1 MGSNKISWLWQQIEE
16 ARADRDSAKA
26 KECLTRLLE
35 DPSVK
40 NTPDENIAVLELSRL
55 EMDCGNVSDAARL
68 LADFKWYGVPSAA
81 ALLLAADVFLRL
93 DIFEI
98 SLESLE
104 TYLKIYP
111 KDIDALRKKGLV
123 LMMLHKDEE
132 SERILL
138 SVARREKYRV
148 SSTLTYL
155 ALLEAKA
162 NRLEES
168 LHLLLQAK
176 ELAPY
181 DEKIE
186 HSLLRIEALRIQMR
200 RNVVNRDDLPLQEL
214 VPGMTAGML
223 GLHGYSTDKARRA
236 TEAWSKFCATN
247 MPTGRKPEAWAAA
260 LEYAVTRS
268 GPHYTQEQ
276 LAGEYGVSL
285 TQLSDHYQLL
295 KQSIVFSDSSSL
307 DSVAE
312 EGADLLRN
320 ARMEE
325 IASVLAELGKKASQ
339 FSGIADAASWVF
351 DQVTPVD
358 NMQRREIEEF
368 VAYIWRKKGYT
379 DLG

>member
-1 MGSNKISWLWQQIEE
+1 VGSNKITWLWQQVEE
-16 ARADRDSAKA
+16 ARADRDSVKA
-26 KECLTRLLE
+26 KECLTRLLG
-35 DPSVK
+35 DSSISS
-40 NTPDENIAVLELSRL
+40 TPDKNLAVLELSRL
-55 EMDCGNVSDAARL
+55 ELDCGNVSDAAKL
-68 LADFKWYGVPSAA
+68 LADFKWYGVPGAA
-81 ALLLAADVFLRL
+81 SLLLAADVFLRL
-93 DIFEI
+93 DIFET

-104 TYLKIYP
+104 SYLKIYP

-138 SVARREKYRV
+138 SVARREKYRIP
-148 SSTLTYL
+148 STLTYL

-200 RNVVNRDDLPLQEL
+200 RKAINRNDLPLTEL

-223 GLHGYSTDKARRA
+223 GLHGYSKDKARIA
-236 TEAWSKFCATN
+236 TEAWSKYCATN

-260 LEYAVTRS
+260 LEYAVTRG

-295 KQSIVFSDSSSL
+295 KQAIDFSSSSSF
-307 DSVAE
+307 DSVAA

-325 IASVLAELGKKASQ
+325 IASVLAELGKKTAK
-339 FSGIADAASWVF
+339 FSGIADAAAWVF
-351 DQVTPVD
+351 EQVTPVD
-358 NMQRREIEEF
+358 NVQRREIEEF

-379 DLG
+379 NLG

>member
-1 MGSNKISWLWQQIEE
+1 MGSNKISWLWQQVED
-16 ARADRDSAKA
+16 ARSDRDSVKA
-26 KECLTRLLE
+26 KESLTRLLE
-35 DPSVK
+35 DSSVR
-40 NTPDENIAVLELSRL
+40 NTPDENLAVLELSRL
-55 EMDCGNVSDAARL
+55 EMDCGNISDAARL
-68 LADFKWYGVPSAA
+68 LADFKWHGVPSAA

-93 DIFEI
+93 DIFET

-104 TYLKIYP
+104 AYLKIYP

-138 SVARREKYRV
+138 SVARREKYRIP
-148 SSTLTYL
+148 STLTYL

-200 RNVVNRDDLPLQEL
+200 RNAISKSDLPLAEL
-214 VPGMTAGML
+214 VPGITAGML
-223 GLHGYSTDKARRA
+223 GLHGYSTDKAKVA
-236 TEAWSKFCATN
+236 TEAWSKFCASN

-260 LEYAVTRS
+260 LEYAVTRG

-295 KQSIVFSDSSSL
+295 KQVISFSESNSFE
-307 DSVAE
+307 SVAA

-325 IASVLAELGKKASQ
+325 IAFVLADLGKKTAE
-339 FSGIADAASWVF
+339 FSGIADAAAWVF
-351 DQVTPVD
+351 EQVTPVD
-358 NMQRREIEEF
+358 DIQRREIEEF

>member
-1 MGSNKISWLWQQIEE
+1 MGSNKITWLWQQVEE
-16 ARADRDSAKA
+16 ARADHDSVKA
-26 KECLTRLLE
+26 KESLTRLLG
-35 DPSVK
+35 DSSISS
-40 NTPDENIAVLELSRL
+40 TPDENLAVLELSRL
-55 EMDCGNVSDAARL
+55 EMDCGNITDAAKL
-68 LADFKWYGVPSAA
+68 LADFKWYGVPGAA

-93 DIFEI
+93 DIFET

-104 TYLKIYP
+104 SYLKIYP

-138 SVARREKYRV
+138 SVARREKYRIPA
-148 SSTLTYL
+148 TLTYL

-200 RNVVNRDDLPLQEL
+200 RKAVNRNDLPLTEL

-223 GLHGYSTDKARRA
+223 GLHGYSKDKARIA
-236 TEAWSKFCATN
+236 TEAWSKYCVTN
-247 MPTGRKPEAWAAA
+247 MPVGRKPEAWAAA

-295 KQSIVFSDSSSL
+295 KQAIDFSSSSSF
-307 DSVAE
+307 DNVAA

-325 IASVLAELGKKASQ
+325 VASVLVELGKKTAK
-339 FSGIADAASWVF
+339 FSGIADAAAWVF
-351 DQVTPVD
+351 EQVTPVD
-358 NMQRREIEEF
+358 DIQRREIEEF

>member
-1 MGSNKISWLWQQIEE
+1 MGSNKITWLWQQVEE
-16 ARADRDSAKA
+16 ARADRDSVKA
-26 KECLTRLLE
+26 KECLTRLLG
-35 DPSVK
+35 DSSISS
-40 NTPDENIAVLELSRL
+40 TPDENLAVLELSRL
-55 EMDCGNVSDAARL
+55 ELDCGNVSDAAKL
-68 LADFKWYGVPSAA
+68 LADFKWYGVPGAA
-81 ALLLAADVFLRL
+81 SLLLAADVFLRL
-93 DIFEI
+93 DIFET

-104 TYLKIYP
+104 SYLKIYP

-138 SVARREKYRV
+138 SVARREKYRIPA
-148 SSTLTYL
+148 TLTYL

-200 RNVVNRDDLPLQEL
+200 RKTINRNDLPLTEL

-223 GLHGYSTDKARRA
+223 GLHGYSKDKARIA
-236 TEAWSKFCATN
+236 TEAWSKYCATN

-260 LEYAVTRS
+260 LEYAVTRG

-295 KQSIVFSDSSSL
+295 KQAIDFSSSTSF
-307 DSVAE
+307 DSVAA

-325 IASVLAELGKKASQ
+325 IASVLAELGKKTAK
-339 FSGIADAASWVF
+339 FSGIADAAEWVF
-351 DQVTPVD
+351 EQVTPVD
-358 NMQRREIEEF
+358 NVQRREIEEF

-379 DLG
+379 NLG

>member
-1 MGSNKISWLWQQIEE
+1 M
-16 ARADRDSAKA
+16 
-26 KECLTRLLE
+26 
-35 DPSVK
+35 
-40 NTPDENIAVLELSRL
+40 
-55 EMDCGNVSDAARL
+55 
-68 LADFKWYGVPSAA
+68 
-81 ALLLAADVFLRL
+81 RL
-93 DIFEI
+93 DIFET

-104 TYLKIYP
+104 SYLKIYP

-138 SVARREKYRV
+138 SVARREKYRIPA
-148 SSTLTYL
+148 TLTYL

-200 RNVVNRDDLPLQEL
+200 RKAVNRNDLPLTEL

-223 GLHGYSTDKARRA
+223 GLHGYSKDKARIA
-236 TEAWSKFCATN
+236 TEAWSKYCVTN
-247 MPTGRKPEAWAAA
+247 MPVGRKPEAWAAA

-295 KQSIVFSDSSSL
+295 KQAIDFSSSRSF
-307 DSVAE
+307 DNVAA

-325 IASVLAELGKKASQ
+325 VASVLVELGKKTAK
-339 FSGIADAASWVF
+339 FSGIADAAAWVF
-351 DQVTPVD
+351 EQVTPVD
-358 NMQRREIEEF
+358 DIQRREIEEF